1 MAYSDTMK
9 VYPQISE
16 NLWFNINQEGVRLEN
31 VEFSLCVCIWKIT
44 KVCFNIFL
52 PGCSMHFKYNLHW
65 IISTLSFIDNQ
76 NGNKITVNRNR
87 IINLKWTS
95 WERMGSIFEEQIF
108 DAFVA
113 IVGQFNWSG
122 VKGMCYVGGNYII
135 LTTWTTI
142 KRFGSVWHFLV
153 KNLFFF
159 L

>member
-1 MAYSDTMK
+1 MAYSDTIR

-113 IVGQFNWSG
+113 IVGQFNWCEG
-122 VKGMCYVGGNYII
+122 YVLCGGKLHYIDNLNNNKKVWLC
-135 LTTWTTI
+135 LTF
-142 KRFGSVWHFLV
+142 FGEI
-153 KNLFFF
+153 FFF